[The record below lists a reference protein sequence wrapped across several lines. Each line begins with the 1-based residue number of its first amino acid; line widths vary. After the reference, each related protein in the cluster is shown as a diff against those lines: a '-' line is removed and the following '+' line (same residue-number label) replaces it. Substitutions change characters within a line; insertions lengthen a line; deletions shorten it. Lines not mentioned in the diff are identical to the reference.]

1 MNYSLEEIFFALL
14 RSEVCGTEL
23 SSDIKN
29 QITSEKLSAL
39 YKMSKSH
46 DLAHILCEA
55 LNKNGF
61 LIEESKEELQFLKER
76 NMAIYRYEQMKYDYE
91 KIVQTLEEEKIPYIP
106 LKGAF
111 LRQYYIEPWHRT
123 SCDIDILVKQDDL
136 KKAVKVLER
145 NTDFRVR
152 GKKNYHDISLFS
164 TMGVHLELHYSI
176 CEDLPNLDKKL
187 SEVWTYAH
195 RKNNLQH
202 CYVLS
207 NEFFMFHILAHMCY
221 HFIRGGCGV
230 RTVLDVWILNQRMP
244 YVKQELEMLC
254 EETGTLTFYRQVCK
268 LSSVWFEGEKNDG
281 LTEEMS
287 KYILSAGIYGT
298 KENRVAVN
306 SVKAQGRFKY
316 VISYIFPPYSILK
329 KQYPILKKWKILYPF
344 CIVYRWFARL
354 FQGHAKCAFKNVKAT
369 VKQSDSRIEE
379 VRGMLDKLEL
389 RNLLKDKT
397 VS

>member
-1 MNYSLEEIFFALL
+1 MNYSLEEMFFALL
-14 RSEVCGTEL
+14 RFEVCETEI
-23 SSDIKN
+23 SSYIKN
-29 QITSEKLSAL
+29 QMTSDKLSLIAKL
-39 YKMSKSH
+39 AKSH
-46 DLAHILCEA
+46 DLAHAIADA
-55 LNKNGF
+55 LIKNDF
-61 LIEESKEELQFLKER
+61 LEKDSKEEIFFLKER
-76 NMAIYRYEQMKYDYE
+76 NMAIYRYEQMRYDYQNICRALE
-91 KIVQTLEEEKIPYIP
+91 KEEIDYMP
-106 LKGAF
+106 LKGSV
-111 LRQYYIEPWHRT
+111 LRKYYHEPWHRT

-187 SEVWTYAH
+187 SEVWSYAR
-195 RKNNLQH
+195 RKNNLQY

-244 YVKQELEMLC
+244 YERKKTEILC
-254 EETGTLTFYRQVCK
+254 KETGTLTFYRQVCK
-268 LSSVWFEGEKNDG
+268 LSSVWFNGEKSDE

-298 KENRVAVN
+298 KENKVAVN

-354 FQGHAKCAFKNVKAT
+354 VQGHAKCAFRNVKAT
-369 VKQSDSRIEE
+369 VKQSDSRIAE
-379 VRGMLDKLEL
+379 VQSMLDKLEL
-389 RNLLKDKT
+389 KNL
-397 VS
+397 